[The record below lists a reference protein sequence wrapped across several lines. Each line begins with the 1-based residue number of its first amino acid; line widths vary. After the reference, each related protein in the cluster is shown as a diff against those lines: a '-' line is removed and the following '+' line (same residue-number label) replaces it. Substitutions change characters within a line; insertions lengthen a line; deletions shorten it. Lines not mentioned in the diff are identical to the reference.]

1 MYICVLSV
9 YTSTMAAAKKQTK
22 KATRKVTRTTPKRVR
37 SAEVMSMD
45 AMTEMETPVV
55 DRKPIASFLTK
66 KNIIVVLLLASFG
79 YLLFLN
85 RGLFIAAMVNNQ
97 PITRLSIVSE
107 LEKRSGKQA
116 LDTVITETL
125 IMQEAQKNNVVVSND
140 EVDAEVSKVE
150 ENVKAQGQ
158 DIDQLLAAQGMK
170 KEDLVKQ
177 IRIQKIVEKILAD
190 KINPTD
196 DEVKKYVTDNATMFG
211 KELSADQKV
220 SQAKDQLKQQK
231 LSSQFQTWIAEVKT
245 NSKINYFVNY

>member
-1 MYICVLSV
+1 
-9 YTSTMAAAKKQTK
+9 MAAAKKQTK
-22 KATRKVTRTTPKRVR
+22 KVNKKITKRAPKALK
-37 SAEVMSMD
+37 SSEVMSMD
-45 AMTEMETPVV
+45 SMSEMETTTVESQPTTSL
-55 DRKPIASFLTK
+55 ITK
-66 KNIIVVLLLASFG
+66 KNIIIVLLLASFG

-97 PITRLSIVSE
+97 PITRLSIISE

-116 LDTVITETL
+116 LDTVITEAL

-140 EVDAEVSKVE
+140 EVDVEVKKVE
-150 ENVKAQGQ
+150 DNVKAQGQ

-190 KINPTD
+190 KINPSD
-196 DEVKKYVTDNATMFG
+196 DEVKKYVTDNATMFA
-211 KELSADQKV
+211 KELTAEQKV
-220 SQAKDQLKQQK
+220 AQAKDQLKQQK
-231 LSSQFQTWIAEVKT
+231 LSSEFQSWITGVKA

>member
-1 MYICVLSV
+1 MSV

-22 KATRKVTRTTPKRVR
+22 KVNKKVTKRAPKTLK
-37 SAEVMSMD
+37 SSEVMSMD
-45 AMTEMETPVV
+45 SMTEMETSMV
-55 DRKPIASFLTK
+55 DAQPTSSFITK
-66 KNIIVVLLLASFG
+66 KNIIIVLLLASFG

-97 PITRLSIVSE
+97 PITRLSIISE

-116 LDTVITETL
+116 LDTVITEAL

-140 EVDAEVSKVE
+140 EVDAEVKKVE
-150 ENVKAQGQ
+150 DSVKAQGQ
-158 DIDQLLAAQGMK
+158 DIDQLLSAQGMK

-190 KINPTD
+190 KINPSD
-196 DEVKKYVTDNATMFG
+196 DEVKKYVTDNATMFA
-211 KELSADQKV
+211 KELTADQKV
-220 SQAKDQLKQQK
+220 AQAKDQLKQQK
-231 LSSQFQTWIAEVKT
+231 LSSEFQSWIAGVKA